1 MHGGLT
7 EPPVGLTGAPEP
19 IPREKWTWWDVGLIG
34 GWMVASAVATVA
46 WFWVLALIAR
56 GIALMF

>member
-7 EPPVGLTGAPEP
+7 EAPTEP
-19 IPREKWTWWDVGLIG
+19 TAPAREKWTWRDVGLIG
-34 GWMVASAVATVA
+34 GWMVASAVATIA

-56 GIALMF
+56 GISLMF